1 MELLAIRHG
10 LPLRIERNDGEA
22 ADPELSELG
31 HRQAERV
38 ADWLKDE
45 PIAAIYASPLHR
57 AHQTA
62 MPLAA
67 ALGLSIHSD
76 PGIVEFDPD
85 AQSYIPLE
93 ELKATDPEAWRA
105 LVQGGLY
112 AEIDF
117 DGFRKTVVSSFERI
131 IAANPSKVVAVF
143 CHGGVI
149 NSWSGH
155 ILGIDTPLFF
165 DPTYTSIN
173 RSLAA
178 SSGERMVV
186 SLNES
191 AHLRGLAGS

>member
-1 MELLAIRHG
+1 MELLVIRHG
-10 LPLRIERNDGEA
+10 LPLRIERNDGEP

-38 ADWLKDE
+38 AAWLKDE
-45 PIAAIYASPLHR
+45 PIDAIYASPLQR

-67 ALGLSIHSD
+67 AKGLPIQTE

-105 LVQGGLY
+105 MVQGGLY
-112 AEIDF
+112 GEIDF
-117 DGFRKTVVSSFERI
+117 DVFRQTVVSSLERI
-131 IAANPSKVVAVF
+131 IATHPSKRVAVV

-149 NSWSGH
+149 NSWAAH

-191 AHLRGLAGS
+191 AHLRGLAGD

>member
-1 MELLAIRHG
+1 MELLVIRHG
-10 LPLRIERNDGEA
+10 LPLRVERDDGEP
-22 ADPELSELG
+22 ADPPLSEVG
-31 HRQAERV
+31 RHQAQLLS
-38 ADWLKDE
+38 AWLQDLE
-45 PIAAIYASPLHR
+45 LDGIYASPLKR
-57 AHQTA
+57 AHETA
-62 MPLAA
+62 EPLAA
-67 ALGLSIHSD
+67 AKGLEIRTE
-76 PGIVEFDPD
+76 PGIVEFDPG

-93 ELKATDPEAWRA
+93 ELKASDPEAWRA
-105 LVQGGLY
+105 LVQGGLT

-117 DGFRKTVVSSFERI
+117 EHFRRTVVASIEGI
-131 IAANPSKVVAVF
+131 IATNPGKRIAVI

-191 AHLRGLAGS
+191 AHLRGLAEG

>member
-1 MELLAIRHG
+1 MELVVIRHG
-10 LPLRIERNDGEA
+10 LPQRIERDDGQP
-22 ADPELSELG
+22 ADPELSDLG

-38 ADWLKDE
+38 ADWLKDAQ
-45 PIAAIYASPLHR
+45 IDAIYASPLQR

-62 MPLAA
+62 LPLAA
-67 ALGLSIHSD
+67 AKGLEIQTE

-93 ELKATDPEAWRA
+93 ELKASDPEAWRA
-105 LVQGGLY
+105 MVQGGLY
-112 AEIDF
+112 GEIDF
-117 DGFRKTVVSSFERI
+117 DLFRATVVQSMERI
-131 IAANPSKVVAVF
+131 VAANPSKTVAVV

-149 NSWSGH
+149 NSWAAH

-191 AHLRGLAGS
+191 AHLRGLSGD

>member
-1 MELLAIRHG
+1 MELLVIRHA
-10 LPLRIERNDGEA
+10 LPLRIERDDGKPA
-22 ADPELSELG
+22 NPALSELG

-45 PIAAIYASPLHR
+45 PIDAIYASPLTR
-57 AHQTA
+57 AQQTA

-67 ALGLSIHSD
+67 AKGLPIQTE

-85 AQSYIPLE
+85 AESYVPLE

-105 LVQGGLY
+105 MVQGGLY
-112 AEIDF
+112 GEIDF
-117 DGFRKTVVSSFERI
+117 DLFRRTVVSSLERI
-131 IAANPSKVVAVF
+131 IAENPSKTVAVV

-149 NSWSGH
+149 NSWAAH

>member
-1 MELLAIRHG
+1 MELLVIRHG
-10 LPLRIERNDGEA
+10 LPLRIERDDGA
-22 ADPELSELG
+22 PADPELSELG
-31 HRQAERV
+31 QRQAERV
-38 ADWLKDE
+38 AEWLKDE
-45 PIAAIYASPLHR
+45 PIEAIYASPLHR

-67 ALGLSIHSD
+67 AKGLPIQLE
-76 PGIVEFDPD
+76 PGIVEFNPD

-105 LVQGGLY
+105 LVQGGLH

-117 DGFRKTVVSSFERI
+117 DLFRQTVVSSLERI
-131 IAANPSKVVAVF
+131 IAANPSRVVAVV

-149 NSWSGH
+149 NSWVAH

-186 SLNES
+186 SLNET
-191 AHLRGLAGS
+191 AHLRGLARG